1 MDNAPYTYD
10 FYSETLRSR
19 RSFNQEFRLISDP
32 ISYESGQTFA
42 WVVGAYYLDLSEQ
55 NDITDLGTYIN
66 PFSSRPPYIKNVTGS
81 RDYDSENTAIFGT
94 FDYLLSETLTL
105 SFGMRWED
113 WEANYDDTFGEQFN
127 PSDEMI
133 GGKLSLVSQWSD
145 DLNIYASIGRGY
157 KAGGFNLGTGFS
169 NDQYADTL
177 IYDPEYL
184 WNYELGINKQF
195 GNSNTNL
202 DAVVF
207 YSDRKDQQVMASTQV
222 DANDPNTFTFLTQN
236 AASGNNY
243 GLELSVKSNP
253 TDSLNLFASIGLL
266 KTEVN
271 YLDTSNAQN
280 GRAQAHA
287 PKRSFAVG
295 MKWFPMESVYF
306 GMDVNGKSDF
316 YYSDSH
322 DNKSSSYTLANMVIG

>member
-1 MDNAPYTYD
+1 MSTSMPVLA
-10 FYSETLRSR
+10 E
-19 RSFNQEFRLISDP
+19 
-32 ISYESGQTFA
+32 
-42 WVVGAYYLDLSEQ
+42 V
-55 NDITDLGTYIN
+55 
-66 PFSSRPPYIKNVTGS
+66 
-81 RDYDSENTAIFGT
+81 
-94 FDYLLSETLTL
+94 
-105 SFGMRWED
+105 M
-113 WEANYDDTFGEQFN
+113 
-127 PSDEMI
+127 
-133 GGKLSLVSQWSD
+133 
-145 DLNIYASIGRGY
+145 
-157 KAGGFNLGTGFS
+157 AGGFNLGTGFS

-202 DAVVF
+202 DAVIF

-253 TDSLNLFASIGLL
+253 TDSLSLFASWPF

-295 MKWFPMESVYF
+295 MRWFEVDLF
-306 GMDVNGKSDF
+306 RHGCEWQE
-316 YYSDSH
+316 
-322 DNKSSSYTLANMVIG
+322 